1 MSYLIVPSVP
11 FIRHR
16 HVATFALGLGLGLAL
31 GLPLHTAWAAQAPV
45 DLGTAGNYVV
55 LAKTGVST
63 TGSTSVD
70 GNIGLSPAAT
80 TFLTGF
86 SETMDPTGQFARAPI
101 VTGKLY
107 AADMEV
113 PTPSELTTAI
123 LDMGTAFTDAAG
135 RVLPDFTEEGAGNI
149 DGLTLAPGLH
159 KWGTG
164 VTIPVGITIA
174 GSATDVFIFQI
185 AQNLV
190 VGNDAIITLS
200 GGAQAKNIFWQVS
213 GSVTVGTTADFKGI
227 ILCKTLI
234 AIKTGAAFNGRA
246 LSQTAVTIEANAI
259 TSPGTRPSRP
269 RFGPIT
275 RVNGTV
281 TLTVTNI
288 LGLPLTIERSS
299 DMLNW
304 TMFSTSTPNTTP
316 YITTDN
322 PPGSATNRYYRAFYP

>member
-1 MSYLIVPSVP
+1 MFYAIVHSVRP
-11 FIRHR
+11 FMRHR
-16 HVATFALGLGLGLAL
+16 RAFRFAFGLCLAL
-31 GLPLHTAWAAQAPV
+31 APLGIARAAQAPV

-55 LAKTGVST
+55 LAKTAIST
-63 TGSTSVD
+63 TGSTSVS

-86 SETMDPTGQFARAPI
+86 SETMDPSGQFASSPL
-101 VTGKLY
+101 VTGKMY
-107 AADMEV
+107 AADMAT
-113 PTPSELTTAI
+113 PTPSDLTTAI

-159 KWGTG
+159 KWATG
-164 VTIPVGITIA
+164 VDIPVGVTVA
-174 GSATDVFIFQI
+174 GSANDIWIFQI

-190 VGNDAIITLS
+190 VGNNAMITLS

-213 GSVTVGTTADFKGI
+213 GNVTIGTTAHFEGI

-259 TSPGTRPSRP
+259 TNPGTRPPRP
-269 RFGPIT
+269 RFGPTT
-275 RVNGTV
+275 RTNGIV
-281 TLTVTNI
+281 SLTLTNTP
-288 LGLPLTIERSS
+288 GLLLTIQHSS
-299 DMLNW
+299 DLLNW
-304 TMFSTSTPNTTP
+304 TMLSTSTPNTTP
-316 YITTDN
+316 YQTTDN
-322 PPGSATNRYYRAFYP
+322 PSGTVTNRFYRAFYP